1 MTTVPLYRT
10 SYHRGGERRYGAVIF
25 KWLVDFLLHI
35 LLLGEIDVASK
46 RTLTE
51 NIKTKLNNKLGSE
64 NAESSLK
71 FLREF
76 YKKIFVS
83 CTPEHSSGSSGT
95 TPGYRQSRSHQG
107 GLQFNELSD
116 KLVELKFRLSE
127 RDSPKEVLS
136 EDNSPSWMHPTSVIQ
151 RFWFGCP
158 SAAQNLHDPSEILI
172 HRNFWMLTKPSIDVY
187 NLHVL

>member
-1 MTTVPLYRT
+1 MNKYSRDILF
-10 SYHRGGERRYGAVIF
+10 SS
-25 KWLVDFLLHI
+25 
-35 LLLGEIDVASK
+35 LLLSGEIDVASK

-51 NIKTKLNNKLGSE
+51 NIKSKLNNKLGSE

-136 EDNSPSWMHPTSVIQ
+136 EDNSPS
-151 RFWFGCP
+151 
-158 SAAQNLHDPSEILI
+158 
-172 HRNFWMLTKPSIDVY
+172 
-187 NLHVL
+187 

>member
-1 MTTVPLYRT
+1 MELEDLY
-10 SYHRGGERRYGAVIF
+10 SDI
-25 KWLVDFLLHI
+25 I
-35 LLLGEIDVASK
+35 LELSDVRNCPKLDTLKALSRHLGMDEDEIEMSSK

-51 NIKTKLNNKLGSE
+51 NIKTELNKKLGAE

-71 FLREF
+71 FLRDF

-95 TPGYRQSRSHQG
+95 TPGYRQSRNQG

-136 EDNSPSWMHPTSVIQ
+136 EDNSPS
-151 RFWFGCP
+151 
-158 SAAQNLHDPSEILI
+158 
-172 HRNFWMLTKPSIDVY
+172 
-187 NLHVL
+187 